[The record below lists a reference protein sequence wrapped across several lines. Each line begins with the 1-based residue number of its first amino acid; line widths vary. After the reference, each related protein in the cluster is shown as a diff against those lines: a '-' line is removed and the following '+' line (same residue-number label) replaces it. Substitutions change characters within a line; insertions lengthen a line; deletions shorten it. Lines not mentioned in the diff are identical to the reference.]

1 MINNP
6 PANAGDTGDGRWI
19 LGLGKS
25 PRGGKWQP
33 TPVFLPEKPHGQGIL
48 VGYSPWGREELDR
61 TEQRPINT
69 YQLCILE

>member
-25 PRGGKWQP
+25 PRGGKRQP
-33 TPVFLPEKPHGQGIL
+33 TPVFLPEKPHGQGSL
-48 VGYSPWGREELDR
+48 AGYSPWDRKELDR
-61 TEQRPINT
+61 TEQR
-69 YQLCILE
+69 